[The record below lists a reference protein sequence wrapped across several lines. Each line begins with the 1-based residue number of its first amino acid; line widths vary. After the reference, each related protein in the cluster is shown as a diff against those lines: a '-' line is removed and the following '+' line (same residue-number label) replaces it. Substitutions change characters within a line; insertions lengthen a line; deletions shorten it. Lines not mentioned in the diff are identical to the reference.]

1 MLTLAIVLS
10 STALAATA
18 DVLDALQRQAAASK
32 HPFPTLSASNQQKL
46 DAGEIVK
53 LRLGG
58 ADGGHIG
65 ALGLV
70 VTDLARNDLW
80 MGSMDVHT
88 KPPSDMDLHPLQPL
102 GAELY
107 RWYGFVDLPA
117 PFDDRHFLIRT
128 TIDTGLSQG
137 KGGGVWE
144 RTWGLEGGWPQTAR
158 AMVDQGRF
166 SGVDT
171 ALFDAAVGTPVN
183 QGAWSVVTLN
193 DGRSLVAYQVAT
205 TLGGEIPD
213 GLLNRYMYWTLEG
226 VLKNVV
232 AAAGAM
238 SAHYVAG
245 HEPLI
250 GGDGKPIATY

>member
-1 MLTLAIVLS
+1 MLSLPILLS
-10 STALAATA
+10 LTAFAAPA
-18 DVLDALQRQAAASK
+18 DVGDALQRQAATSS
-32 HPFPTLSASNQQKL
+32 HPFPKLSENDQRKL

-53 LRLGG
+53 LRLADAAG
-58 ADGGHIG
+58 AAVG

-70 VTDLARNDLW
+70 ITDVGRNDLW

-88 KPPSDMDLHPLQPL
+88 KPPSDIDLHPLQPL
-102 GAELY
+102 GGELY
-107 RWYGFVDLPA
+107 RWYGFVDLPE

-128 TIDTGLSQG
+128 TIDSRLSQKSNG
-137 KGGGVWE
+137 SVWE
-144 RTWGLEGGWPQTAR
+144 RSWALEGDWPQTAR
-158 AMVDQGRF
+158 AMADQGLF
-166 SGVDT
+166 AGVD
-171 ALFDAAVGTPVN
+171 AHNFDAAVPTPVN
-183 QGAWSVVTLN
+183 QGAWTVVNLA

-205 TLGGEIPD
+205 ALGGDIPD
-213 GLLNRYMYWTLEG
+213 GLLNRYLYWTLEG

-232 AAAGAM
+232 ASARGM